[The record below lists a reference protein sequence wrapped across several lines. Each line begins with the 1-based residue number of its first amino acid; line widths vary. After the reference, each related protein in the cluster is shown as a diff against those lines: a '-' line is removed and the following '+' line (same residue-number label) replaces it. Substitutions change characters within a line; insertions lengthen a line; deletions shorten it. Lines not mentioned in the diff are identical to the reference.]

1 MLCYSGPN
9 NRRLSEAYLEM
20 MSHNTPHVGTWEFSV
35 TEPWEV
41 LSSLLETCCQ
51 EEQEDTDQLE
61 SSGAALGLQFL
72 VLIFRLDLEN
82 YLEHSR
88 AQNKLAGDYRPLLA
102 RVLCPSDS
110 LGWCGRMKQV
120 CRLYSR
126 AVAQKVPGL
135 PSLRCLVGLTG
146 QLLQL
151 KERTEDSNTG
161 KVEMARY
168 LAAEFHP
175 LDLSETDLW
184 AQLYLLEPA
193 WLSALVSREMLSLA
207 TNIKLEPLSLRPII
221 NNFLEVIPNADSDE
235 VKSEV
240 EEPLTVQAVR
250 NNNEEESETKPA
262 AKSSKSDLPA
272 KTKPIDVHKK
282 NKHGETALHTAAKK
296 GNIVRMKECLETPG
310 VDINCVDNNGYTPL
324 SEAISH
330 DRLEI
335 VRLLLNH
342 RTATLQPISNFL
354 TPVKATAG
362 DNNPKR
368 NPARVDLFIK
378 NTHDQSNAFHEA
390 VELGRVEIVKLIL
403 ESLEKQQPTRAE
415 LFEARNG
422 QGKTVMKMTMSEEMN
437 QLLAQ
442 YSNDKKV
449 KPVRVDLVK
458 LKMSEELKH
467 SQTEKVSQVKVESN
481 QVKPSKQV
489 LPRNSSPLIELSIN
503 KYVASHSLGSIY
515 TTFKTA
521 KLEDLLSAVNND
533 PVEVEEKSAEKIE
546 FAGGFQKV
554 QFGVRPRSDLY
565 RSETVKVQDLRD
577 YDKLI
582 SMKYITA
589 DSPIGIP
596 K

>member
-20 MSHNTPHVGTWEFSV
+20 MSHNTPHIGTWEFSV

-207 TNIKLEPLSLRPII
+207 TNIKLEPLSLRPVI
-221 NNFLEVIPNADSDE
+221 NNFLHVIPNTDNTGTED
-235 VKSEV
+235 
-240 EEPLTVQAVR
+240 
-250 NNNEEESETKPA
+250 ESENVSEAKPA
-262 AKSSKSDLPA
+262 AKSSKPDLPA
-272 KTKPIDVHKK
+272 KTKPFDGHKK
-282 NKHGETALHTAAKK
+282 NKHGRTALHRAAKK
-296 GNIVRMKECLETPG
+296 RNIVRRKASLEIPG
-310 VDINCVDNNGYTPL
+310 VDINCGSPTTHQHNQDK
-324 SEAISH
+324 
-330 DRLEI
+330 RL
-335 VRLLLNH
+335 V
-342 RTATLQPISNFL
+342 
-354 TPVKATAG
+354 
-362 DNNPKR
+362 
-368 NPARVDLFIK
+368 
-378 NTHDQSNAFHEA
+378 
-390 VELGRVEIVKLIL
+390 
-403 ESLEKQQPTRAE
+403 
-415 LFEARNG
+415 
-422 QGKTVMKMTMSEEMN
+422 
-437 QLLAQ
+437 
-442 YSNDKKV
+442 
-449 KPVRVDLVK
+449 
-458 LKMSEELKH
+458 
-467 SQTEKVSQVKVESN
+467 
-481 QVKPSKQV
+481 
-489 LPRNSSPLIELSIN
+489 PLIELSIT
-503 KYVASHSLGSIY
+503 KYITSNGLASIY
-515 TTFKTA
+515 NIFKTT
-521 KLEDLLSAVNND
+521 KLEDLLSGVSND
-533 PVEVEEKSAEKIE
+533 KVEDKEKSLRRITY
-546 FAGGFQKV
+546 AGGFKKY
-554 QFGVRPRSDLY
+554 QFGVRPRFDLY
-565 RSETVKVQDLRD
+565 RNETVKVQDLRD
-577 YDKLI
+577 YEKLI
-582 SMKYITA
+582 NKKAIPV
-589 DSPIGIP
+589 DSLISTFLFNLNIC